1 MILASLPVLCLWIA
15 PMGSS
20 LWLDEL
26 VTYWSVCKGV
36 VPSIARSQSW
46 PGLQTPYMVLVAA
59 IVRLIGTS
67 EIVLRLPSLFAV
79 LLAAWLLFRL
89 GEHLFDRETGI
100 LAVAIFTS
108 LHPVAKEAATNARPY
123 GIALFFV
130 VASMLQLV
138 RWLDTQR
145 LRNMAG
151 FIVTCSA
158 IPYFHLLFTTIYLV
172 FFAYG
177 IYVWRA
183 ERRIRIKQ
191 LVLAAAAVMFLLM
204 PPLWY
209 VLFVSRPSA
218 ASSWA
223 GTPDFEGLLSSFIP
237 NVLAATLLLGGIS
250 ACFVY
255 QRLGAALQIS
265 RSTAFLLGSWL
276 ILPVITAF
284 VVARATPLEVFVPRY
299 YLPAFV
305 ALALIAGYGIRMLT
319 PARLRPIIAG
329 FVVGGSI
336 MSYAGYHLTVSPH
349 REDWRTAAK
358 LVRSTVLSPTTP
370 VLLRVGLIETE
381 KIHWDR
387 SIDKDSPL
395 LCPLSK
401 YPMPG
406 QIILVPYRIDA
417 ATIRYMQQISSQILA
432 TNETFLVVSRK
443 DEEFIP
449 WMHGWFL
456 DQGFEGSEVG
466 RAEGVPVLLFHRVS
480 HQQ

>member
-1 MILASLPVLCLWIA
+1 MK
-15 PMGSS
+15 
-20 LWLDEL
+20 
-26 VTYWSVCKGV
+26 T
-36 VPSIARSQSW
+36 
-46 PGLQTPYMVLVAA
+46 
-59 IVRLIGTS
+59 
-67 EIVLRLPSLFAV
+67 
-79 LLAAWLLFRL
+79 
-89 GEHLFDRETGI
+89 
-100 LAVAIFTS
+100 
-108 LHPVAKEAATNARPY
+108 ATNARPY

-151 FIVTCSA
+151 FIVTCAA
-158 IPYFHLLFTTIYLV
+158 IPYFHLLFTTTYLV

-191 LVLAAAAVMFLLM
+191 LVLAAAAVMFLLI
-204 PPLWY
+204 PLLWY

-218 ASSWA
+218 ESSWA
-223 GTPDFEGLLSSFIP
+223 HTPDFQMLLSSFIP
-237 NVLAATLLLGGIS
+237 NILAATLLLGGMS

-255 QRLGAALQIS
+255 RRMGAACQIS

-284 VVARATPLEVFVPRY
+284 VVARATPLKVFVPRY
-299 YLPAFV
+299 YLPAFG
-305 ALALIAGYGIRMLT
+305 ALALIGGYGIRMLN
-319 PARLRPIIAG
+319 PARLRLVVAG

-336 MSYAGYHLTVSPH
+336 VSYAGYHLTVSPH
-349 REDWRTAAK
+349 REDWSTAAK
-358 LVRSTVLSPTTP
+358 LVRSKVVSPTTP
-370 VLLRVGLIETE
+370 VLLRVGLIETK

-387 SIDKDSPL
+387 NIDKDSPL

-406 QIILVPYRIDA
+406 QIILVPYRVDA
-417 ATIRYMQQISSQILA
+417 GTIGYMQQISSQILA

-443 DEEFIP
+443 DGEFIP
-449 WMHGWFL
+449 WMQGWFL
-456 DQGFEGSEVG
+456 GQGFEGSEVG
-466 RAEGVPVLLFHRVS
+466 RAEGVSVFLYHRVS
-480 HQQ
+480 HRNEDR